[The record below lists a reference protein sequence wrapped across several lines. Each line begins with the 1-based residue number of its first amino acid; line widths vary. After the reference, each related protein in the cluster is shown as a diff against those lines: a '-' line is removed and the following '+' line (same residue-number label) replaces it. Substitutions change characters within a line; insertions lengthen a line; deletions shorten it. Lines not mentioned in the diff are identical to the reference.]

1 MYNETITYIIITYTL
16 WLLKIQAIIQTD
28 FEFNLTRFKRYLIVS
43 RIEFSA
49 HLAECRIAAER
60 PRRRVQMLLL
70 NYETVSGYMETRKGN
85 CFSLLS
91 IRPAIVNHP
100 VNHLSEDESGI
111 YPLSKNHSPFKISD
125 ISGKKFDL
133 ETLSLFSNDS
143 SFISSTSSFSSHSN
157 FILFLVGFFSIPSP
171 LYLKFL
177 PFPLDFYPLPE

>member
-1 MYNETITYIIITYTL
+1 MPNSCRTAETACADASTKL
-16 WLLKIQAIIQTD
+16 RNS
-28 FEFNLTRFKRYLIVS
+28 F
-43 RIEFSA
+43 RI
-49 HLAECRIAAER
+49 
-60 PRRRVQMLLL
+60 
-70 NYETVSGYMETRKGN
+70 YGKGN